1 MSHDLKMDE
10 VPIDVQPSS
19 VAKPGVS
26 ERVSK
31 YTELAKKIL
40 NGLRKLDG
48 NRETNEIDALHNLAE
63 ELLQFAPTITHRAVA
78 RELRNS
84 LFYGEL
90 DRSLRMAMTVWRQP
104 DLRAEKIV
112 SRKYGYLWLCIPKV
126 ASRSIKAVLCK
137 IDEDAELVVGKSV
150 FEVFAA
156 YPEARD
162 YYSFA
167 FVRDPCR
174 RAFSLY
180 ANKYLRSGE
189 ETREHFIDPYYG
201 ASLSFSFYD
210 LCRWLNTPYGSD
222 AFADRHWLSQT
233 RQLDLGEGR
242 LPDFVGRHESI
253 DDDFRKVCERLGMP
267 VRPLPRLN
275 TMAGHRPTEEDLRSV
290 AQLPDQNLTET
301 NVKLLQE
308 RYEADFA
315 MLNMLDKR
323 R

>member
-1 MSHDLKMDE
+1 MSHGLNTDE
-10 VPIDVQPSS
+10 GPIGVQASS
-19 VAKPGVS
+19 VAKPEVI
-26 ERVSK
+26 ERAGR
-31 YTELAKKIL
+31 YTQLAQKIL
-40 NGLRKLDG
+40 GGLRKLDG
-48 NRETNEIDALHNLAE
+48 DRGTNEIDALHNLAE
-63 ELLQFAPTITHRAVA
+63 ELIQSAPSSTHRTVA
-78 RELRNS
+78 CELRDS
-84 LFYGEL
+84 LIDGEL
-90 DRSLRMAMTVWRQP
+90 DRSLRIAMTVWRQP

-137 IDEDAELVVGKSV
+137 IDEDAELIAGKSV

-174 RAFSLY
+174 RAYSLY
-180 ANKYLRSGE
+180 ADKYVQHGE
-189 ETREHFIDPYYG
+189 KTRQYFVDPYYG
-201 ASLSFSFYD
+201 ASLSFSFGD

-253 DDDFRKVCERLGMP
+253 DADFRAVCEHLG
-267 VRPLPRLN
+267 VGAQNSGGIGGRHAGAGRPRW
-275 TMAGHRPTEEDLRSV
+275 GGSRPSPLAAR
-290 AQLPDQNLTET
+290 
-301 NVKLLQE
+301 
-308 RYEADFA
+308 
-315 MLNMLDKR
+315 
-323 R
+323 